1 MTGVT
6 AEDAYASKKTEGNN
20 TLRDIKKEIKRNTQ
34 KKENKEQ
41 DKNSFILIHT
51 RTQREITCN

>member
-20 TLRDIKKEIKRNTQ
+20 TLRYIKKEIKRNTQ
-34 KKENKEQ
+34 KRKTRNKLHPHPHA
-41 DKNSFILIHT
+41 NAT
-51 RTQREITCN
+51 